1 MFAFVAGKVY
11 ALEGIC
17 YLLTRRSAR
26 ARALLIRERC
36 EERAC
41 RGFVAFFL
49 LTTFECELF
58 VQVRANLVRTAR
70 HENKGRAMRS
80 S

>member
-11 ALEGIC
+11 AREGIC

-49 LTTFECELF
+49 LAFDRELF
-58 VQVRANLVRTAR
+58 SRRVRIPSALRGMRTKGAR
-70 HENKGRAMRS
+70 
-80 S
+80 